1 MADHGSHARHD
12 RFAVAEAVGG
22 GMLPGTTGGCPA
34 CGTLYADLLTLQH
47 AVRHAWTPRRPRDL
61 RLSLADATRLQ
72 RSRWRSWL
80 AGIGSPKDALTRPL
94 ALSLTGLGL
103 AGLLLTAMP
112 PLSLGSRAAA
122 QAELHVAAA
131 DAGSGASPAA
141 SAAAASAPGDPAR
154 SPDPIETSKAPDV
167 SLRVADRAP
176 EAPRPLLPLSI
187 ALLGI
192 GAGMFTLRRIAAA
205 MRPVR

>member
-1 MADHGSHARHD
+1 M
-12 RFAVAEAVGG
+12 
-22 GMLPGTTGGCPA
+22 
-34 CGTLYADLLTLQH
+34 
-47 AVRHAWTPRRPRDL
+47 
-61 RLSLADATRLQ
+61 SLADATRLQ

-122 QAELHVAAA
+122 QAEVHVAAA

-192 GAGMFTLRRIAAA
+192 GAGMSTLRRTAAA
-205 MRPVR
+205 LRPVR